1 MTVKDFEQ
9 AKKLLDDFNSL
20 DEQTQDKLLNGVKSL
35 AWLYSLAETKGDA
48 DNKSL
53 NAQPA

>member
-1 MTVKDFEQ
+1 MAEKDLEQ
-9 AKKLLDDFNSL
+9 AKKLLDDFNSF

-35 AWLYSLAETKGDA
+35 AWLYSLAETKDDA

-53 NAQPA
+53 DAQPA

>member
-1 MTVKDFEQ
+1 MAEKDFEQ
-9 AKKLLDDFNSL
+9 AKDLLENFNSL
-20 DEQTQDKLLNGVKSL
+20 DDHVQDKLLNGVKSL
-35 AWLYSLAETKGDA
+35 AWLYSLAETKDDT